1 MSIAL
6 SIDCE
11 NGQVYAKVVKKTT
24 SWAKEESFTLSAGQ
38 TVVFTSPLLVNNQER
53 ELEVC
58 LPPTTN
64 SIYTITMKDSGSDS
78 WNDRAWIMVK
88 DAHDI
93 IAIKYI
99 MTAKS
104 VETVDFSMYVPI
116 TKDEEWMFT
125 TSFKNNWNQ
134 YNFADNA
141 WTSII
146 CGTLIQEVTGTQY
159 FRKAFTGVSG
169 MAAIE
174 TRFKYASG
182 IAAYINGVE
191 IFRDNMLADQISQS
205 TPASGSY
212 ATADYHGVI
221 RSAAVAQAPQSV
233 LAVELHFT
241 DSASHEIDFNA
252 FLSFKAGIRTD
263 NNCFM
268 YYGDIT
274 AAGASFSNPD
284 SAFDFSR
291 SAGTYIQ
298 SSNLPKSIFASFDAG
313 VYPLMNAFRIW
324 ASSNVN
330 NCPSSF
336 DVAGGDSSASTIW
349 APLVSATGQTYTSY
363 QWRQFILIAEP
374 SLYKTMRITLNAS
387 SGTSTY
393 LYEMQFLTCNP
404 ASLTISYPESTYTF
418 NVRYDTVE
426 LSVNMYGIG
435 SCQISPQLPN
445 GINFDTT
452 TCAITGVALA
462 GVPQTTYTVTA
473 PAGSQTATGTVT
485 ITFTECQGTLLTIIR
500 TYQYSGNIEAFRIR
514 NTATDE
520 LLMEVPI
527 GHTNPANTD
536 VANTLCVNAER
547 YDVTLDCSDIHW
559 YQNSYIYVYAML
571 ADGESELMLKARY
584 DGYQSND
591 NTYYLRRHT
600 INVVDEW
607 YYKMGEL
614 PANWYDDNTS
624 GWAQGHLGAFPA
636 STNQIQLYKKTFTIS
651 DISSVSGCILSIR
664 YKYGVVVYLNGHE
677 AYRHHMG
684 KGELTASTTTPESY
698 ATPSYHTA
706 TLPGRFVN
714 EDGSNPVEL
723 LKRAPTPSPLPCSRA
738 PLL

>member
-93 IAIKYI
+93 IAIKDI

-146 CGTLIQEVTGTQY
+146 CGTLTQEATGTQY

-363 QWRQFILIAEP
+363 QWRQFNLIAEP

-462 GVPQTTYTVTA
+462 GAPQTTYTVTA
-473 PAGSQTATGTVT
+473 TAGSQTATGTVT

-584 DGYQSND
+584 DGHQSND

-607 YYKMGEL
+607 V
-614 PANWYDDNTS
+614 PPRTW
-624 GWAQGHLGAFPA
+624 
-636 STNQIQLYKKTFTIS
+636 
-651 DISSVSGCILSIR
+651 
-664 YKYGVVVYLNGHE
+664 
-677 AYRHHMG
+677 
-684 KGELTASTTTPESY
+684 
-698 ATPSYHTA
+698 
-706 TLPGRFVN
+706 
-714 EDGSNPVEL
+714 
-723 LKRAPTPSPLPCSRA
+723 
-738 PLL
+738 

>member
-104 VETVDFSMYVPI
+104 VETVVFSMYVPI

-125 TSFKNNWNQ
+125 TSFENNWNQ
-134 YNFADNA
+134 YNLADNA

-241 DSASHEIDFNA
+241 DSASH
-252 FLSFKAGIRTD
+252 
-263 NNCFM
+263 
-268 YYGDIT
+268 
-274 AAGASFSNPD
+274 
-284 SAFDFSR
+284 
-291 SAGTYIQ
+291 
-298 SSNLPKSIFASFDAG
+298 
-313 VYPLMNAFRIW
+313 
-324 ASSNVN
+324 
-330 NCPSSF
+330 
-336 DVAGGDSSASTIW
+336 
-349 APLVSATGQTYTSY
+349 
-363 QWRQFILIAEP
+363 
-374 SLYKTMRITLNAS
+374 
-387 SGTSTY
+387 
-393 LYEMQFLTCNP
+393 
-404 ASLTISYPESTYTF
+404 
-418 NVRYDTVE
+418 
-426 LSVNMYGIG
+426 
-435 SCQISPQLPN
+435 
-445 GINFDTT
+445 
-452 TCAITGVALA
+452 
-462 GVPQTTYTVTA
+462 
-473 PAGSQTATGTVT
+473 
-485 ITFTECQGTLLTIIR
+485 
-500 TYQYSGNIEAFRIR
+500 
-514 NTATDE
+514 
-520 LLMEVPI
+520 
-527 GHTNPANTD
+527 
-536 VANTLCVNAER
+536 
-547 YDVTLDCSDIHW
+547 
-559 YQNSYIYVYAML
+559 
-571 ADGESELMLKARY
+571 
-584 DGYQSND
+584 
-591 NTYYLRRHT
+591 
-600 INVVDEW
+600 
-607 YYKMGEL
+607 
-614 PANWYDDNTS
+614 
-624 GWAQGHLGAFPA
+624 
-636 STNQIQLYKKTFTIS
+636 
-651 DISSVSGCILSIR
+651 
-664 YKYGVVVYLNGHE
+664 
-677 AYRHHMG
+677 
-684 KGELTASTTTPESY
+684 
-698 ATPSYHTA
+698 
-706 TLPGRFVN
+706 
-714 EDGSNPVEL
+714 
-723 LKRAPTPSPLPCSRA
+723 
-738 PLL
+738 